1 MDKRIG
7 RLLAGA
13 AILGMLSGAPAA
25 ADESGAGH
33 GAGHRTMAGKVIEK
47 GGKLVVQT
55 PDGATYQLSDVQSKK
70 HGHAPHKAGDEV
82 TVVFDENNLVSEIHP
97 KGQGG
102 NHRFV
107 TGKLVHVGKMRGEIK
122 VQTPD
127 GEETFPLDRQELKTK
142 PLEDGAPVTVEVN
155 EAGRVVDIHRT
166 GEGQGKR

>member
-1 MDKRIG
+1 MNKRIG
-7 RLLAGA
+7 QLLVGA
-13 AILGMLSGAPAA
+13 SIIGLLSGALAV

-33 GAGHRTMAGKVIEK
+33 GAGHRTMTGKVIEK
-47 GGKLVVQT
+47 SGHLVVQT

-82 TVVFDENNLVSEIHP
+82 MVVLDENNLVSEIHP

-107 TGKLVHVGKMRGEIK
+107 SGKLVHVGKMRGEIR